1 MSKYKHCTEDR
12 KGRRST
18 RELLLGRRVSPSQH
32 MGNTLMA
39 VLMLDE
45 SVVKLKGHEEVEDR
59 HRASR
64 RERGMSSQDR
74 GRRKELKVRV
84 LGAVMERGEAIQ
96 QG

>member
-1 MSKYKHCTEDR
+1 MSKYKRCTEDR

-64 RERGMSSQDR
+64 RGTSSQDR
-74 GRRKELKVRV
+74 GGGRS
-84 LGAVMERGEAIQ
+84 
-96 QG
+96 

>member
-1 MSKYKHCTEDR
+1 MSKYKHCTEDW
-12 KGRRST
+12 KGHRST

-45 SVVKLKGHEEVEDR
+45 SVVKLKGHEEVCVNR

-64 RERGMSSQDR
+64 RERGTSSQDR
-74 GRRKELKVRV
+74 GRRKELKV
-84 LGAVMERGEAIQ
+84 GC
-96 QG
+96 